1 MVIVAGAVSTPLV
14 NIHMDAAYLAIAR
27 HTLFLLM
34 QHTQDLA
41 VHHKHSMCTFLLVKL
56 LN

>member
-1 MVIVAGAVSTPLV
+1 MAIVATGVPMPLV
-14 NIHMDAAYLAIAR
+14 TIHMDAAYLAIAG
-27 HTLFLLM
+27 HALFLLM

-41 VHHKHSMCTFLLVKL
+41 VHHKRSMCIFLLEKL